1 MWDFRL
7 IISMVFVVILLAG
20 GGLIWLAASG
30 LGGQS
35 IDTAQSVLAH
45 AFTAAVGAL
54 LGLVGACSASE

>member
-1 MWDFRL
+1 VWDFRL
-7 IISMVFVVILLAG
+7 IIGMVFAVILLTG

-30 LGGQS
+30 LGGQT

-54 LGLVGACSASE
+54 LGLVGARSTS